1 MRLAAKRIDN
11 AADAGPIGLSRGTAP
26 PATLTPVT
34 HRAIIRVTGQA
45 IAFPSSR
52 GYAKAVATMNTR
64 FTHRYLSIALLA
76 FTVAA
81 TTGVLLR
88 FGLLYGM
95 PRWAA
100 NYTAVRHAHSHLMY
114 FGWVTLA
121 LMALIWHY
129 LPTLTGRV
137 LPRLVPIQMGASA
150 LLAFLSFPAFW
161 LNGYGTTQ
169 IGTVELPLGS
179 MAAGL
184 NGLVW
189 LSFVALYLQMTW
201 RLPSRPLAIQLWDWA
216 LALLVLAFSGAL
228 GLVAT
233 IFVGTAHPLLQ
244 QLSLHLFLDLFGIGW
259 FNLAVLGLLWA
270 QVGEQIALPRWLP
283 SQSLAMLLVPA
294 FLLGVS
300 PAVLPRDLF
309 WLGAV
314 ANLGAAALLAYHLR
328 ALWQRRAALAPF
340 TRFAL
345 LFLVLYSLTALA
357 LCWPGIWR
365 WSAGTQL
372 RVFFLH
378 NLLLGWV
385 SSALLGAIYSLRQRQ
400 WQPAASWWLWPWAAG
415 VSTMILALLGVG
427 MIQFLPLSAGRL
439 LHLAAWSSI
448 AVAVVPFGWLL
459 LPLYTQRRWRKALL
473 VTPT

>member
-1 MRLAAKRIDN
+1 
-11 AADAGPIGLSRGTAP
+11 
-26 PATLTPVT
+26 
-34 HRAIIRVTGQA
+34 
-45 IAFPSSR
+45 
-52 GYAKAVATMNTR
+52 MNTR
-64 FTHRYLSIALLA
+64 FTHRYLSIALFA

-88 FGLLYGM
+88 FGLLYGL

-129 LPTLTGRV
+129 LPTLTGRA
-137 LPRLVPIQMGASA
+137 LPRLVPFQLGASA
-150 LLAFLSFPAFW
+150 VLALLSFPAFW

-169 IGTVELPLGS
+169 IGPAELPLGS
-179 MAAGL
+179 MAAGV
-184 NGLVW
+184 NGLAW

-201 RLPSRPLAIQLWDWA
+201 RLPSRPVAIQLWDWA

-233 IFVGTAHPLLQ
+233 IFVGIPHPLLQ
-244 QLSLHLFLDLFGIGW
+244 QLSLHLFLDLFGNGW

-270 QVGEQIALPRWLP
+270 QVGERVALPRWLP
-283 SQSLAMLLVPA
+283 SQSLAMLLVPT

-300 PAVLPRDLF
+300 PAVLSLDLF

-314 ANLGAAALLAYHLR
+314 ANLGAATLLAYHLF
-328 ALWQRRAALAPF
+328 ALWQRRMVLAPF

-345 LFLVLYSLTALA
+345 LFLALYSLTALA
-357 LCWPGIWR
+357 LCWPGLWR

-385 SSALLGAIYSLRQRQ
+385 SSALLGAI
-400 WQPAASWWLWPWAAG
+400 AAVHQGAWGRWPSWTFWSWAAG
-415 VSTMILALLGVG
+415 VGAMIAALLGIG
-427 MIQFLPLSAGRL
+427 LIQFVPVSAGML
-439 LHLAAWSSI
+439 LRIAAWSSLG
-448 AVAVVPFGWLL
+448 VAVVPLVWLL
-459 LPLYTQRRWRKALL
+459 LPLRAGWL
-473 VTPT
+473 VFLPPRGVAPGCK